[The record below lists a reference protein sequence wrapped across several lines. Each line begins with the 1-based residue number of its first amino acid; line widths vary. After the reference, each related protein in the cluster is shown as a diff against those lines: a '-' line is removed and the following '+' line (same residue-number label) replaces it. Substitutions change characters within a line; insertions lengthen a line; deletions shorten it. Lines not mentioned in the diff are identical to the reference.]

1 MDYEALFLDELHK
14 VGGTPVDVK
23 EEKPAPTTAV
33 MAPVTHKNL
42 FTHPDTHPIILD
54 MVLLKTFKMEWFGWL
69 TDTLLVEVRRKFGNI
84 SDVNKLKLLAVRS
97 LHANDV
103 FWTDW
108 EVFEKVLLSLVGVP
122 PKWDMLNPIE
132 APFLVAGVD
141 IANKVRT
148 EEFSNEIDRYIAT
161 CLIHDGLF
169 VAPPPLAHV
178 QPLLAKKT
186 YKCGDCGKVGAID
199 KDTFNG
205 TCTDCSR
212 TYDDSDNLS
221 LNHAPSKKA
230 LAEGRGTNLIFRENE
245 IEKAVRARL
254 AVGIPQDDLE
264 DPLSWQV
271 YWYNTAKEYSAAL
284 DKDLKDQMHLVGEM

>member
-14 VGGTPVDVK
+14 VGKAPVDVK
-23 EEKPAPTTAV
+23 EEKLAPTIV
-33 MAPVTHKNL
+33 DMAPVTTKNL

-69 TDTLLVEVRRKFGNI
+69 TDTLLAEVRRKFGNI
-84 SDVNKLKLLAVRS
+84 SDVNKLKLLAVRA

-132 APFLVAGVD
+132 TPFLVAGVT

-148 EEFSNEIDRYIAT
+148 EEFSNEVDRYIAA

-178 QPLLAKKT
+178 QSLLAKKT
-186 YKCGDCGKVGAID
+186 YKCRDCGKVGSLD
-199 KDTFNG
+199 KGMFNG

-212 TYDDSDNLS
+212 TYDDSDS
-221 LNHAPSKKA
+221 LPLNNSPSKKA

-254 AVGIPQDDLE
+254 AEGAQNDPE
-264 DPLSWQV
+264 DPLAWQV
-271 YWYNTAKEYSAAL
+271 YWYNTAKEYSEAL